1 MLVKLHSATPAIRG
15 KVLKRRN
22 PDASGAYSYKVECP
36 PEIECAE
43 GRSLRIYKSIHES
56 YLQRAGAVP
65 QMPRDMRQE
74 LTRRADLNIEGTNE
88 GTYLDNTALRTMR
101 YKEEKRKKREPAK
114 KEGKV
119 RRFVRSITTTLA
131 TRRPR
136 HPFIPLISRAVI
148 RHRPSRSPSAS
159 KPLHEKRQWQ

>member
-1 MLVKLHSATPAIRG
+1 LHSATPAIRG

-101 YKEEKRKKREPAK
+101 YQEEKRKKREPAK

-131 TRRPR
+131 I
-136 HPFIPLISRAVI
+136 HSFL
-148 RHRPSRSPSAS
+148 
-159 KPLHEKRQWQ
+159 

>member
-114 KEGKV
+114 KEGKTKQKRKRKQAV
-119 RRFVRSITTTLA
+119 ARETTVAVVAPEDSTYFKPRSWRQYFLQC
-131 TRRPR
+131 
-136 HPFIPLISRAVI
+136 
-148 RHRPSRSPSAS
+148 AS
-159 KPLHEKRQWQ
+159 SESLF